1 MGVQTATENV
11 VAVLGRI
18 PLFQGLPTTD
28 LEQIAAVVGR
38 RELHAGEFLFRE
50 GDPDDRLYVVH
61 DGAVEILRERPLG
74 DHERLA
80 VKRGGE
86 AFGERSLLD
95 EGPRSASVRAVEESR
110 LLSLSRTDF
119 LQLLGGD
126 SISVRLMRGMARTLR
141 DRDIRFTAREGAGGR
156 DNLRQFGRL
165 VLGGLEPKTVPQA
178 EGFRIGAGTA
188 RDEAIGGGSLW
199 DGFTTDDGRVL
210 LTLMDVK
217 GSGLP
222 PAYLIGVGRALF
234 REIAARETFD
244 RLLTSLNAATF
255 RNLFEGLDECVETA
269 ALELRDGE
277 ARWSCAGDQPGFMLR
292 GGGGTEE
299 ATTHGPPLGILPQ
312 FDYGATILDL
322 QPGDT
327 FITFSE
333 APAGMLQGAVELVR
347 NHGDA
352 EPAELVRLLRA
363 ALQKVQARGAETDVA
378 FLVVRKT

>member
-28 LEQIAAVVGR
+28 LEQIAAIVGR

-50 GDPDDRLYVVH
+50 GDAGDRLYVVH

-110 LLSLSRTDF
+110 LLSLSRGDF
-119 LQLLGGD
+119 LGLLGGD
-126 SISVRLMRGMARTLR
+126 SISVRLMRGLARSLR
-141 DRDIRFTAREGAGGR
+141 DRDIRFTAREGAGGK

-165 VLGGLEPKTVPQA
+165 VLGGLEPKAVPQA

-188 RDEAIGGGSLW
+188 RDQAIGGASIW
-199 DGFTTDDGRVL
+199 DGFTTDDGRAL
-210 LTLMDVK
+210 LALMDVK

-234 REIAARETFD
+234 REIATREPFD
-244 RLLTSLNAATF
+244 RVLSVLNAATF

-269 ALELRDGE
+269 ALELKDGT
-277 ARWSCAGDQPGFMLR
+277 ARWSCAGDQPGFILR
-292 GGGGTEE
+292 GGGTEE
-299 ATTHGPPLGILPQ
+299 AKTHGPPLGILPQ
-312 FDYGATILDL
+312 FDYGSTTLDL
-322 QPGDT
+322 EPGDT
-327 FITFSE
+327 FLTFSE
-333 APAGMLQGAVELVR
+333 APAGMLQGAVDLVR
-347 NHGDA
+347 NHGGA

-378 FLVVRKT
+378 FLVVRKV